1 MSFLVVAVAASA
13 LLVLP
18 AATQR
23 FGRRLAPGEWT
34 WLAALA
40 LAAGAGLLELALVL
54 RSVPAVL
61 NAAGVDAVADACTR
75 AFRPLLS
82 GGPLVSWA
90 AAAAAV
96 LLAVTGTVAAVRGRR
111 LRRRLAADLWLG
123 DHVCIAGH
131 DVVVLPVDRPL
142 AASFEGPE
150 PVIVASRGL
159 IDRLPTEEVDVV
171 VLHEAA
177 HLAHRHQRL
186 LTLTDVVAPILG
198 RMPVIW
204 RSLAA
209 VRLAVERWA
218 DEEASAGSPER
229 RAALRRSLLRL
240 LDNADAADLP
250 PGFAASAA
258 FAEARTVVARVD
270 ALAASPTPVASAAHA
285 ALYLPGTG
293 AAVAIA
299 AGLYQWGDQLRT
311 VVVLTGRCSL

>member
-1 MSFLVVAVAASA
+1 MSFLVVAVAAST

-23 FGRRLAPGEWT
+23 LGHRLAPAEWT

-61 NAAGVDAVADACTR
+61 DAAGVDAVADACTR
-75 AFRPLLS
+75 VFRPLLS

-96 LLAVTGTVAAVRGRR
+96 LLAVTGTVAAGRGRR
-111 LRRRLAADLWLG
+111 LRSRLAADLWLG
-123 DHVCIAGH
+123 DRVCIAGH
-131 DVVVLPVDRPL
+131 DVVVLPVDPPL
-142 AASFEGPE
+142 AASFETPE
-150 PVIVASRGL
+150 PVIVVSRGL
-159 IDRLPTEEVDVV
+159 IDRLPTAELDVV

-186 LTLTDVVAPILG
+186 LTLTDVVAPVLG
-198 RMPVIW
+198 RLPVIR

-229 RAALRRSLLRL
+229 RAALRRSLLCL
-240 LDNADAADLP
+240 IDAADQP
-250 PGFAASAA
+250 PGFAGSAV
-258 FAEARTVVARVD
+258 FAEARTLAARID
-270 ALAASPTPVASAAHA
+270 ALAAPPTPVASVTRA

-293 AAVAIA
+293 AAVTIA
-299 AGLYQWGDQLRT
+299 AGLYQWGDQLRA
-311 VVVLTGRCSL
+311 VVAMTGRCSL